1 VFSYMSPVEFS
12 SAARDADVVV
22 THAGVGTL
30 LELLG
35 MGIYPVLAV
44 RRGTRGEH
52 VDDHQTE
59 IADLV
64 NGIDIGVA
72 VEGPQLNAAVIN
84 HAVSRRIID
93 GLRTEVATA
102 K

>member
-1 VFSYMSPVEFS
+1 MAPDEFAR
-12 SAARDADVVV
+12 AARDADVVV

-44 RRGTRGEH
+44 RRAHRGEH
-52 VDDHQTE
+52 VDDHQIE

-64 NGIDIGVA
+64 NDLDIGVA
-72 VEGPQLNAAVIN
+72 VEGPAADW
-84 HAVSRRIID
+84 RRHRARRCRAAIVD
-93 GLRTEVATA
+93 GLRTEVAAT